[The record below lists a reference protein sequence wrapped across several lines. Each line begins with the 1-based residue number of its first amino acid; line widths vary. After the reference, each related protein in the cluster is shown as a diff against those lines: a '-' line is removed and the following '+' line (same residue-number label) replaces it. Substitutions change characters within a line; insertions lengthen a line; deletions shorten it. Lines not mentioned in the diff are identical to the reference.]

1 MKPEDRFDQHVNHGS
16 EIILVTRVGKLMR
29 NDGFD
34 LRLAEALKIPCGHTS
49 LGHKI
54 PKIPG
59 SNDASEMDNLIGRR
73 IFACAC
79 SLRRIEAS
87 RHSIAGRAVRS
98 AVAMRRQRMIQVQT
112 TIQKPA
118 THTPLTIESTWVEFC
133 QPASTGGC
141 TGPDKTG
148 VKVKGWLKTSTE

>member
-1 MKPEDRFDQHVNHGS
+1 MMASICGS
-16 EIILVTRVGKLMR
+16 LS
-29 NDGFD
+29 
-34 LRLAEALKIPCGHTS
+34 RLEIPCGHTS
-49 LGHKI
+49 LGHRI

-59 SNDASEMDNLIGRR
+59 SKDVSETDNLIGRR

-79 SLRRIEAS
+79 CLRRIEAS

-98 AVAMRRQRMIQVQT
+98 AVARRHRRMIQVPT

-118 THTPLTIESTWVEFC
+118 AHTPLTIESTWMEFC
-133 QPASTGGC
+133 QPAGPGDFTA
-141 TGPDKTG
+141 PDKTG